1 MTDGDRWAL
10 GKVALVTGGATG
22 LGKGCVERLA
32 KRGANIAIIY
42 GHSKEKAL
50 QLVKELEQ
58 NNTKAVAVQADVTDD
73 EAVKKAVGEILT
85 WSGNRLDIL
94 VNNAGVTRFIQMDHL
109 DEVTRDAWDIIM
121 NTNVLGTFQMTRACA
136 EALKQA
142 HGAVVNVSSIAGLMG
157 RGSSIPYAVSKGAL
171 LTLTKAFARI
181 LAPNVRVNAV
191 APGVILTDW
200 VAGQEEHIKLQTANT
215 LLGRPAEVEDV
226 VDAIEGFLRFGNFVT
241 GATLVVDGGFYL

>member
-1 MTDGDRWAL
+1 MTDGEQWAL

-32 KRGANIAIIY
+32 KRGADIAIIY
-42 GHSKEKAL
+42 SHSRDKASE
-50 QLVKELEQ
+50 LVKELEEGS
-58 NNTKAVAVQADVTDD
+58 TKAIAVQADVADD
-73 EAVKKAVGEILT
+73 ESVKKAVKDILA

-94 VNNAGVTRFIQMDHL
+94 VNNAGITRFIQMDHL
-109 DEVTRDAWDIIM
+109 DEVSREAWDLIM
-121 NTNVLGTFQMTRACA
+121 NTNVLGTFQMTRTCA

-142 HGAVVNVSSIAGLMG
+142 HGSVVNVSSIAGLMG

-171 LTLTKAFARI
+171 LTLTKVFARV
-181 LAPNVRVNAV
+181 LAPHVRVNAV

-241 GATLVVDGGFYL
+241 GATLIVDGGFYL

>member
-1 MTDGDRWAL
+1 
-10 GKVALVTGGATG
+10 
-22 LGKGCVERLA
+22 
-32 KRGANIAIIY
+32 
-42 GHSKEKAL
+42 
-50 QLVKELEQ
+50 
-58 NNTKAVAVQADVTDD
+58 
-73 EAVKKAVGEILT
+73 
-85 WSGNRLDIL
+85 
-94 VNNAGVTRFIQMDHL
+94 
-109 DEVTRDAWDIIM
+109 
-121 NTNVLGTFQMTRACA
+121 
-136 EALKQA
+136 
-142 HGAVVNVSSIAGLMG
+142 LMG